1 MPDDP
6 AIAAVASESSL
17 SSGDPLERPHRRN
30 APERHFGQILR
41 EQVNVRAK
49 REARIRVAE
58 RRIAFRGEGGS
69 FCWKGDIDKEKSAQS
84 GDCTLAQA
92 SLARFV

>member
-1 MPDDP
+1 M
-6 AIAAVASESSL
+6 
-17 SSGDPLERPHRRN
+17 
-30 APERHFGQILR
+30 
-41 EQVNVRAK
+41 
-49 REARIRVAE
+49 AE